1 VQVRAR
7 ETGDLVICSL
17 VLYEAVVRSIECEGL
32 CLWLMASVRK
42 REGAVVAA
50 RLSGYSRYVTRCDTS
65 VGRLGLPSASIIY
78 LPGSFA

>member
-42 REGAVVAA
+42 RVTRGKGGVFAVV
-50 RLSGYSRYVTRCDTS
+50 SGSGK
-65 VGRLGLPSASIIY
+65 GRSCGGGAFKWL
-78 LPGSFA
+78 